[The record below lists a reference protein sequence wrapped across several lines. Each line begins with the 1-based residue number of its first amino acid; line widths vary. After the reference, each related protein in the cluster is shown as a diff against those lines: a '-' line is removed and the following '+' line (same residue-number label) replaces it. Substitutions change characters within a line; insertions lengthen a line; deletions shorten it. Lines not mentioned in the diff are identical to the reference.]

1 MVYMRMAGNRECIC
15 SMVSRRRLTPAERK
29 EIVRERC
36 KGVTHRALA
45 ERFGVSERTVY
56 YTLRTEK
63 DRQRDTRVRTKQ
75 VSVTLTPQELQG
87 FDQVLARHG
96 IESRSAGVRCLI
108 QSANGIF
115 QPDQHLAEELRSFR
129 AALNRV
135 GNNVTQIAKR
145 LNEARAKG
153 IAPVFGDRSLAQL
166 RLLSG
171 LVLDFADQVDALAR
185 RRGSRVTLE
194 AHNALKEFS
203 DAPE

>member
-1 MVYMRMAGNRECIC
+1 
-15 SMVSRRRLTPAERK
+15 MVSRRRLTPAERK

-56 YTLRTEK
+56 YTPRTEQ
-63 DRQRDTRVRTKQ
+63 DRQRDPQVRTKQ

-115 QPDQHLAEELRSFR
+115 QPDPHLAEELKSFR

-171 LVLDFADQVDALAR
+171 FVLVCADHVDALSR
-185 RRGSRVTLE
+185 RRASHVTLE
-194 AHNALKEFS
+194 SHNALKEFS
-203 DAPE
+203 YAPE

>member
-1 MVYMRMAGNRECIC
+1 MA
-15 SMVSRRRLTPAERK
+15 SRRRLTPSERQ
-29 EIVRERC
+29 EIVRERL
-36 KGVTHRALA
+36 KGMTHAALA
-45 ERFGVSERTVY
+45 VRFGVSERTVY

-63 DRQRDTRVRTKQ
+63 DRCRDTRIRTKQ
-75 VSVTLTPQELQG
+75 VSVTLTPDELQS

-96 IESRSAGVRCLI
+96 VSSRSAGVRLLI

-115 QPDQHLAEELRSFR
+115 QPDQHLAEELKSFR

-153 IAPVFGDRSLAQL
+153 IAPVFGERSLAQL

-171 LVLDFADQVDALAR
+171 FVLDFADQVDALAR
-185 RRGSRVTLE
+185 RRVTQVTLA
-194 AHNALKEFS
+194 AHSALKEYS
-203 DAPE
+203 DVSE

>member
-1 MVYMRMAGNRECIC
+1 
-15 SMVSRRRLTPAERK
+15 MVSRRRLTPAERK

-75 VSVTLTPQELQG
+75 VSVTLTPEELLG
-87 FDQVLARHG
+87 FDEVLARLG
-96 IESRSAGVRCLI
+96 VSSRSAGVRCLI
-108 QSANGIF
+108 QSANDIF
-115 QPDQHLAEELRSFR
+115 QPDQHLADELKSFR

-171 LVLDFADQVDALAR
+171 FVLDFADQVDALAR

>member
-1 MVYMRMAGNRECIC
+1 
-15 SMVSRRRLTPAERK
+15 MVSRRRLTPAERQ

-36 KGVTHRALA
+36 KGVTHKDLA

-63 DRQRDTRVRTKQ
+63 DRQRDTRIRTKQ
-75 VSVTLTPQELQG
+75 VSVTLTPEELQG
-87 FDQVLARHG
+87 FDEVLARHG
-96 IESRSAGVRCLI
+96 IASRSAGVRSLI

-153 IAPVFGDRSLAQL
+153 IAPVFGERSLAQL

-171 LVLDFADQVDALAR
+171 FVLDFADQVDALSR
-185 RRGSRVTLE
+185 RRVSHVTLE

>member
-1 MVYMRMAGNRECIC
+1 MA
-15 SMVSRRRLTPAERK
+15 SRRRLTPSERQ
-29 EIVRERC
+29 EIVRERL
-36 KGVTHRALA
+36 KGMTHAALA
-45 ERFGVSERTVY
+45 VRFGVSERTVY

-63 DRQRDTRVRTKQ
+63 NRCRDTRIRTKQ
-75 VSVTLTPQELQG
+75 VSVTLTPDELQS

-96 IESRSAGVRCLI
+96 VSSRSAGVRLLI

-115 QPDQHLAEELRSFR
+115 QPDQHLAEELKSFR

-153 IAPVFGDRSLAQL
+153 IAPVFGERSLAQL

-171 LVLDFADQVDALAR
+171 FVLDFADQVDALAR
-185 RRGSRVTLE
+185 RRVTQVTLA

-203 DAPE
+203 DASE